1 MNDTQEVIRDLFSN
15 PMALLYLAVI
25 VLVLFI
31 GLLVFDPFRGQKSR
45 HHGHGSSARLPQRSL
60 RQRLLAPFVQMRAN
74 WMVLASFARRRA
86 RRRARA
92 ERVAEE
98 MRRYSK

>member
-1 MNDTQEVIRDLFSN
+1 MNDTEDVLRDLLSN

-31 GLLVFDPFRGQKSR
+31 GLLVFDPFRGEKRR
-45 HHGHGSSARLPQRSL
+45 HHGHGSSSRLSQRTL

-74 WMVLASFARRRA
+74 WMALASFARRRA

>member
-1 MNDTQEVIRDLFSN
+1 
-15 PMALLYLAVI
+15 MALLYFALAV
-25 VLVLFI
+25 VVLFI
-31 GLLVFDPFRGQKSR
+31 GLLIFDPFRGLKDR
-45 HHGHGSSARLPQRSL
+45 HRGHGSHSRLPRRTL
-60 RQRLLAPFVQMRAN
+60 RQRLLAPFVQLRES

-98 MRRYSK
+98 MRRFSK